1 MVSSHVWT
9 GLRQQFL
16 PDDRRSE
23 EFQVLPEWSSQD
35 WADSHCVHVQDEV
48 LSRLESQFLDQVKS
62 DHITGALNGRWIQA
76 HGPCPHKPY
85 VNLLR
90 SKATFEWLRVPENP
104 DCSLQHF

>member
-1 MVSSHVWT
+1 MLWLSFGRFLLHGQGKPMWPSANAIRMVSSHVWT

-48 LSRLESQFLDQVKS
+48 LSRLESQFLDPKV
-62 DHITGALNGRWIQA
+62 
-76 HGPCPHKPY
+76 
-85 VNLLR
+85 
-90 SKATFEWLRVPENP
+90 
-104 DCSLQHF
+104 